1 MADRD
6 SRRSA
11 ARPGGR
17 SPRRDARPGR
27 STRRDGSGASQ
38 PRTVAGAVNDVV
50 TEGAALVGRRG
61 RRRGGEKKER
71 TFLGL
76 STGKAVVL
84 AVVICALALTLAV
97 PLRTYISQRGDAAQV
112 AAERVALEQRV
123 AELQIRK
130 DQTDDPAYITAQA
143 RERLGYVMPGETP
156 YQVQLPGA
164 RARSDVENDPPP
176 PPPGPWYSDLW
187 STATTPR

>member
-1 MADRD
+1 MSDRD

-27 STRRDGSGASQ
+27 STRRDGSGAST
-38 PRTVAGAVNDVV
+38 PRTVSGVVNDVV
-50 TEGAALVGRRG
+50 TEGAALVGRRP
-61 RRRGGEKKER
+61 RRGRGEKKDR

-76 STGKAVVL
+76 STGKAVAL

-97 PLRTYISQRGDAAQV
+97 PLRTYISQRGDAVAVADERQV
-112 AAERVALEQRV
+112 LEERVRD
-123 AELQIRK
+123 LQIRK
-130 DQTDDPAYITAQA
+130 AQTDDPAYITAQA

-164 RARSDVENDPPP
+164 RARSDIENDPPP
-176 PPPGPWYSDLW
+176 APPGPWYSDLW

>member
-1 MADRD
+1 MSDRD
-6 SRRSA
+6 RNRNA

-17 SPRRDARPGR
+17 SPRSDARPGR
-27 STRRDGSGASQ
+27 SARREGKATSTSRSVSG
-38 PRTVAGAVNDVV
+38 VVNDVV

-61 RRRGGEKKER
+61 RRARGEKKER

-84 AVVICALALTLAV
+84 AVVVCALALTLAV
-97 PLRTYISQRGDAAQV
+97 PLRTYISQRSDAAEV
-112 AAERVALEQRV
+112 AAERVVLEERV
-123 AELQIRK
+123 RELQIRK

-164 RARSDVENDPPP
+164 RSRSDIENEPPP

>member
-6 SRRSA
+6 KQRGA
-11 ARPGGR
+11 ARPSGR
-17 SPRRDARPGR
+17 SPRPSARPGR
-27 STRRDGSGASQ
+27 SGRRDTAAKST
-38 PRTVAGAVNDVV
+38 PRTVSGVVNDVV

-61 RRRGGEKKER
+61 RRGRKPRKER

-84 AVVICALALTLAV
+84 AVVVCVLALTLAV
-97 PLRTYISQRGDAAQV
+97 PLRTYISQRGDAAAV
-112 AAERVALEQRV
+112 AAEQQVLAEQVRELE
-123 AELQIRK
+123 IRK
-130 DQTDDPAYITAQA
+130 EQTDDPAYITAQA

-164 RARSDVENDPPP
+164 RSRSDIENAPPP
-176 PPPGPWYSDLW
+176 EPPGPWYSDLW